1 MRENPIYTV
10 TPPDMLLPENGPVIT
25 ILSSDKDFVS
35 DVEYLQDNIFKTV
48 PITFYHPDGVIDDTN
63 SAWLISMMRF
73 SDTIY
78 VDLDNISE
86 LGLVCAIIVNSSGTV
101 YVNKKNKRKSVVRL
115 LNTNKEIN
123 VFEDIGEYAEMMLDS
138 IEAVQKK
145 SCQTTG
151 K

>member
-35 DVEYLQDNIFKTV
+35 DVEYLYENIFKTV
-48 PITFYHPDGVIDDTN
+48 PITLYHPDGVIDDTN

-138 IEAVQKK
+138 IEAV
-145 SCQTTG
+145 
-151 K
+151 

>member
-35 DVEYLQDNIFKTV
+35 DVEYLYENIFKTV
-48 PITFYHPDGVIDDTN
+48 PITLYHPDGVIDDTN

-86 LGLVCAIIVNSSGTV
+86 LGLVCAIIVNSPGTV

-138 IEAVQKK
+138 IEAV
-145 SCQTTG
+145 
-151 K
+151 